1 MEILLMLVKKSN
13 NESKKE
19 DSKMK
24 NVIYGIAFCFLLFS
38 SCNAQN
44 KKNESEN
51 KSNIETEVIKPEP
64 KIDIQVN
71 KKYDESGSQI
81 GFDSTYTS
89 FYSNIE
95 GDTLLM
101 DSLFNQFNPFLKN
114 NYDGVFDRQFENLFF
129 NDSLF
134 YDDFFHTDFFRKRYE
149 MNNEYFKR
157 VMNEMDSVKNE
168 FYQKQ
173 KEVWS
178 ETKDFKNDP

>member
-1 MEILLMLVKKSN
+1 
-13 NESKKE
+13 
-19 DSKMK
+19 MK
-24 NVIYGIAFCFLLFS
+24 NLIYIIAFCFLSFS

-44 KKNESEN
+44 KKNELDD
-51 KSNIETEVIKPEP
+51 KSNTKAEVLKQEP
-64 KIDIQVN
+64 KIDIRVN
-71 KKYDESGSQI
+71 KQYDESGNQI

-114 NYDGVFDRQFENLFF
+114 HYKDAFGKQFENIFF

-149 MNNEYFKR
+149 INNEYFR
-157 VMNEMDSVKNE
+157 RIMEDMDSIKNE
-168 FYQKQ
+168 FYQRH
-173 KEVWS
+173 KEEWN
-178 ETKDFKNDP
+178 ENKDFENDP